1 MMRSGSSYLSA
12 SELVLTFGLGAK
24 TKADSVEV
32 QWPSGQV
39 EKIAG
44 VAADETVTIRE
55 GNGMVAPRKYGTK

>member
-1 MMRSGSSYLSA
+1 M
-12 SELVLTFGLGAK
+12 
-24 TKADSVEV
+24 EV

-55 GNGMVAPRKYGTK
+55 GNGVVAARKHGTK